1 MKLKVVKD
9 NIDDPSHVEVSELL
23 KGYIKELPDFSIYA
37 TRDEL
42 NKSHVEVS
50 ELLKGYI
57 KELPD
62 LSGYATK
69 EEVTKLIEGVKSLS
83 ILLHQGVFD
92 LVAPINITSFPEIE
106 QIDSIQEGVLYW
118 DSVNKRGRL
127 KTEVGWKT
135 VKLE

>member
-9 NIDDPSHVEVSELL
+9 NIDDPSHVEASELL
-23 KGYIKELPDFSIYA
+23 E
-37 TRDEL
+37 
-42 NKSHVEVS
+42 
-50 ELLKGYI
+50 GYI

-69 EEVTKLIEGVKSLS
+69 EELNKSYVETSELLKDSIKELPDFSMYATKEEVNKLIEGVKSLS